1 MCNYTRL
8 NAAER
13 QFIEIMAKEKKSL
26 TFIAGKLRRA
36 TSTISREIKRNRSN
50 LS

>member
-13 QFIEIMAKEKKSL
+13 LVIEIMAKEKKSL
-26 TFIAGKLRRA
+26 TLIADKLGRA